1 MVLLSSR
8 QTAVLGLC
16 GRLSAREEGRGD
28 SCMDCT
34 TVCKERAARPL
45 AHPKPI
51 LMGTGSAKTA
61 LPNQRTDRFSL
72 CFLLSTD
79 CEFSDNSPM
88 NPWLF
93 TEVTGN
99 VCR

>member
-34 TVCKERAARPL
+34 TVSKERAARPL

-51 LMGTGSAKTA
+51 LMGTGSAKIA
-61 LPNQRTDRFSL
+61 SPKQRTDRFSL
-72 CFLLSTD
+72 CFLLSAD
-79 CEFSDNSPM
+79 CEFSDNTPQSH
-88 NPWLF
+88 WLF
-93 TEVTGN
+93 TEVAGN